1 MNLIFMDQTMMDDK
15 MDDKMTLISK
25 ELTKITDQIYI
36 GTYHA
41 AQMLDFT
48 NRAGITH
55 VLNCTP
61 DSHQGLKDF
70 NVRQLNINDG
80 VEIPAESIRF
90 ALMTI
95 ASAIHNHGRI
105 LIHCQAGISR
115 SVSIV
120 CAHLMYAGFSWD
132 EAVDFVRARRPQ
144 VFPHPNIERS
154 IKHFFGRNVNARTTM
169 LGE

>member
-1 MNLIFMDQTMMDDK
+1 MTNPDGLI
-15 MDDKMTLISK
+15 ISVR

-36 GTYHA
+36 GTYSS

-48 NRAGITH
+48 NRVGITH

-61 DSHQGLKDF
+61 DEHAGLKGF

-80 VEIPAESIRF
+80 FEIPAEAIRF
-90 ALMTI
+90 ALVSI
-95 ASAIHNHGRI
+95 ATAIHNHGRI
-105 LIHCQAGISR
+105 LVHCHAGVSR

-132 EAVDFVRARRPQ
+132 EAVDFVRSRRPQ
-144 VFPHPNIERS
+144 AFPHPNIERS
-154 IKHFFGRNVNARTTM
+154 IKNFFGKNINSRTTM
-169 LGE
+169 LGD